1 MLRIFIS
8 TGIFPG
14 VGMKMHKISHFEKHD
29 SIVFHHWKLMN
40 SPQKTFTDWSFE
52 KRSFEASIW
61 RMNFKACTF
70 ERLALIF
77 GFGRGA
83 QVGKTSLLE
92 VNLYGASVDVG
103 RIHFLFGTL
112 QALGSHQNPRYLEED
127 VAFVLTMR
135 SQNSETITFQAAVRC
150 CVTATLAS
158 ETFWQHRQTCT

>member
-1 MLRIFIS
+1 
-8 TGIFPG
+8 
-14 VGMKMHKISHFEKHD
+14 
-29 SIVFHHWKLMN
+29 
-40 SPQKTFTDWSFE
+40 
-52 KRSFEASIW
+52 
-61 RMNFKACTF
+61 MNFKACTF

-127 VAFVLTMR
+127 VAFDAW
-135 SQNSETITFQAAVRC
+135 SEGAPLFRQKKSVFFSCSGLFQRGC
-150 CVTATLAS
+150 YI
-158 ETFWQHRQTCT
+158 F

>member
-1 MLRIFIS
+1 
-8 TGIFPG
+8 
-14 VGMKMHKISHFEKHD
+14 
-29 SIVFHHWKLMN
+29 
-40 SPQKTFTDWSFE
+40 
-52 KRSFEASIW
+52 
-61 RMNFKACTF
+61 MNFKACTF

-103 RIHFLFGTL
+103 RIHFLFWYASGP
-112 QALGSHQNPRYLEED
+112 GIPPKPSILEED

-135 SQNSETITFQAAVRC
+135 SQDSETTTLQAAVRC

-158 ETFWQHRQTCT
+158 ETF

>member
-1 MLRIFIS
+1 
-8 TGIFPG
+8 
-14 VGMKMHKISHFEKHD
+14 
-29 SIVFHHWKLMN
+29 
-40 SPQKTFTDWSFE
+40 
-52 KRSFEASIW
+52 
-61 RMNFKACTF
+61 MNFKACTF

-158 ETFWQHRQTCT
+158 ETF

>member
-1 MLRIFIS
+1 
-8 TGIFPG
+8 
-14 VGMKMHKISHFEKHD
+14 
-29 SIVFHHWKLMN
+29 
-40 SPQKTFTDWSFE
+40 
-52 KRSFEASIW
+52 
-61 RMNFKACTF
+61 MNFKACTF

-92 VNLYGASVDVG
+92 VNLYGASVDVE

-112 QALGSHQNPRYLEED
+112 QALGSNQNPRYLEED

-135 SQNSETITFQAAVRC
+135 SQNSETITFQAAARC

-158 ETFWQHRQTCT
+158 ETF

>member
-1 MLRIFIS
+1 
-8 TGIFPG
+8 
-14 VGMKMHKISHFEKHD
+14 
-29 SIVFHHWKLMN
+29 
-40 SPQKTFTDWSFE
+40 
-52 KRSFEASIW
+52 
-61 RMNFKACTF
+61 MNFKACTF

-135 SQNSETITFQAAVRC
+135 SQDSETTALQAAVRC

-158 ETFWQHRQTCT
+158 ETF